1 MLHEFIAFIQ
11 LLRGYLVLWRKNQ
24 QQPVTNIQA
33 RNIEKLR
40 G

>member
-1 MLHEFIAFIQ
+1 MSLSHFIQ
-11 LLRGYLVLWRKNQ
+11 LLRGYLALWRKNQ